1 MLSALTS
8 MRSTSSSS
16 GDLLAQEMEM
26 MSFPRVMSIGAP
38 EFTMPFDAFFF
49 SGFQCLES
57 IAGGSTV
64 AIDNKIEQAMD
75 LVKRHLMYAV
85 REEVE
90 ILKQQIGEMMER
102 IGQLEHENSV
112 LKAEAKPETLNKL
125 LQPRAPTA
133 APLTAPVSVMSTQS
147 QQQTNTMQSAAPQ
160 SQTQV
165 QIQTPASAP
174 AVVAQQQSAQQAQL
188 PQSQASQPSLQAPH
202 PPT

>member
-1 MLSALTS
+1 
-8 MRSTSSSS
+8 
-16 GDLLAQEMEM
+16 
-26 MSFPRVMSIGAP
+26 
-38 EFTMPFDAFFF
+38 
-49 SGFQCLES
+49 
-57 IAGGSTV
+57 
-64 AIDNKIEQAMD
+64 D

-102 IGQLEHENSV
+102 IGQLEYENTV

-174 AVVAQQQSAQQAQL
+174 AVVVQQQSAQQAQL